1 VSAEAA
7 WTDEP
12 ALSALIVDDEPLARR
27 AIRMSLDRDRDVG
40 FVAECSNGREALE
53 VLESEDIELLFLDVR
68 MPGLDGLEALGR
80 LAAPPAT
87 VLVTA
92 FADHAVTAF
101 DLDVVDYVL
110 KPFDDERF
118 ARAVE
123 RAKRHARARRARER
137 AEAAGVDPGQT
148 GQLGHPG
155 ATGPTSEHDPPRAA
169 RGTEPPP
176 VDAAPPPTP
185 PLERLVIR
193 NGSRIATLAIDD
205 IDWIEAQDYYAEV
218 HAGGRTYLVRQPL
231 RKLAVSLDPSRFV
244 RIHRKTIVNIRR
256 VKELEPMFH
265 GEYVVYL
272 HDGTRLK
279 LSRTFKSHLGRL
291 LGLP

>member
-1 VSAEAA
+1 VTAAAPSSPSAAA
-7 WTDEP
+7 
-12 ALSALIVDDEPLARR
+12 ALTALIVDDEPLARR
-27 AIRMSLDRDRDVG
+27 AIRLSLDRDREVRV
-40 FVAECSNGREALE
+40 VAECSSGSDALAVIEREA
-53 VLESEDIELLFLDVR
+53 IELLFLDVH

-80 LAAPPAT
+80 LAAPPTT

-110 KPFDDERF
+110 KPFDDQRF

-123 RAKRHARARRARER
+123 RAKRHALARRGDDAEPACGPSI
-137 AEAAGVDPGQT
+137 AEA
-148 GQLGHPG
+148 
-155 ATGPTSEHDPPRAA
+155 
-169 RGTEPPP
+169 
-176 VDAAPPPTP
+176 TP

-205 IDWIEAQDYYAEV
+205 IDWIEAQDYYAEI
-218 HAGGRTYLVRQPL
+218 HAGARTYLVRQSL
-231 RKLAVSLDPSRFV
+231 HKLAASLDPGRFV
-244 RIHRKTIVNIRR
+244 RIHRKTIVNVKR
-256 VKELEPMFH
+256 VKELEPLFH
-265 GEYVVYL
+265 GEYVVFL

-291 LGLP
+291 LGLS

>member
-1 VSAEAA
+1 VTAA
-7 WTDEP
+7 A
-12 ALSALIVDDEPLARR
+12 ALNALIVDDEPLARQALR
-27 AIRMSLDRDRDVG
+27 LSLDRDREVRI
-40 FVAECSNGREALE
+40 VAECSSGSDALE
-53 VLESEDIELLFLDVR
+53 VIEREAIELLFLDIR

-80 LAAPPAT
+80 LAAPPTT

-92 FADHAVTAF
+92 SADHAVTAF

-110 KPFDDERF
+110 KPFDDHRL

-123 RAKRHARARRARER
+123 RAKRHARARDGA
-137 AEAAGVDPGQT
+137 DPRR
-148 GQLGHPG
+148 L
-155 ATGPTSEHDPPRAA
+155 A
-169 RGTEPPP
+169 RGSEPPYGE
-176 VDAAPPPTP
+176 APPEARPS
-185 PLERLVIR
+185 LERLVIR

-205 IDWIEAQDYYAEV
+205 IDWIEAQDYYAEI

-231 RKLAVSLDPSRFV
+231 QKLAASLDPARFV
-244 RIHRKTIVNIRR
+244 RIHRKTIVNVRR

-279 LSRTFKSHLGRL
+279 LSRTFKDHVGRL

>member
-1 VSAEAA
+1 VSAA
-7 WTDEP
+7 
-12 ALSALIVDDEPLARR
+12 ALSALIVDDEPLARQ
-27 AIRMSLDRDRDVG
+27 AIRLSLDRDRDVRI
-40 FVAECSNGREALE
+40 VAECSSGSDALDVIE
-53 VLESEDIELLFLDVR
+53 REDIELLFLDIR

-80 LAAPPAT
+80 LAAPPTT

-92 FADHAVTAF
+92 IADHAVTAF

-110 KPFDDERF
+110 KPFDPHRF

-123 RAKRHARARRARER
+123 RAKRHARARRGDDP
-137 AEAAGVDPGQT
+137 AAT
-148 GQLGHPG
+148 AHPNPSQ
-155 ATGPTSEHDPPRAA
+155 ADQPRRA
-169 RGTEPPP
+169 RGSVPPDDSGLP
-176 VDAAPPPTP
+176 KASP

-205 IDWIEAQDYYAEV
+205 IDWIEAQDYYAEI
-218 HAGGRTYLVRQPL
+218 HAGGRTYLVRQSL
-231 RKLAVSLDPSRFV
+231 QKLAASLDPGRFV
-244 RIHRKTIVNIRR
+244 RIHRKTIVNVRR

-265 GEYVVYL
+265 GEYVVFL

-279 LSRTFKSHLGRL
+279 LSRTFKNHLGRL

>member
-1 VSAEAA
+1 MSAAA
-7 WTDEP
+7 
-12 ALSALIVDDEPLARR
+12 ALSALIVDDELLARQ
-27 AIRMSLDRDRDVG
+27 AIRLLLDRDRDVRI
-40 FVAECSNGREALE
+40 VAECGSGSDALDVIE
-53 VLESEDIELLFLDVR
+53 REDIDLLFLDIR

-80 LAAPPAT
+80 LAAPPTT

-92 FADHAVTAF
+92 SADHAVSAF

-110 KPFDDERF
+110 KPFDDHRF

-123 RAKRHARARRARER
+123 RAKRLARARRGDDP
-137 AEAAGVDPGQT
+137 AGTLRPSQ
-148 GQLGHPG
+148 
-155 ATGPTSEHDPPRAA
+155 ADPPRHA
-169 RGTEPPP
+169 RGSEPPHGNGLSQ
-176 VDAAPPPTP
+176 VSA

-205 IDWIEAQDYYAEV
+205 IDWIEAQDYYAEIHV
-218 HAGGRTYLVRQPL
+218 GGRTYLVRQSL
-231 RKLAVSLDPSRFV
+231 QKLAASLDPGRFV
-244 RIHRKTIVNIRR
+244 RIHRKTIVNVRR

-265 GEYVVYL
+265 GEYVVFL

-279 LSRTFKSHLGRL
+279 LSRTFKNHLGRL

>member
-1 VSAEAA
+1 VSAAA
-7 WTDEP
+7 LS
-12 ALSALIVDDEPLARR
+12 ALSALIVDDEPLARQAVR
-27 AIRMSLDRDRDVG
+27 LSLARDRDVRV
-40 FVAECSNGREALE
+40 VAECSSGSDALE
-53 VLESEDIELLFLDVR
+53 VIEREDIELLFLDIR

-80 LAAPPAT
+80 LAAPPIT

-110 KPFDDERF
+110 KPFDDHRF
-118 ARAVE
+118 TRALE
-123 RAKRHARARRARER
+123 RAKRHARARRGDDP
-137 AEAAGVDPGQT
+137 AAPAGPHPGQAD
-148 GQLGHPG
+148 L
-155 ATGPTSEHDPPRAA
+155 PRRA
-169 RGTEPPP
+169 RGSEPP
-176 VDAAPPPTP
+176 DDSGLPTAGP

-205 IDWIEAQDYYAEV
+205 IDWIEAQDYYAEI
-218 HAGGRTYLVRQPL
+218 HAGGRTYLVRQSL
-231 RKLAVSLDPSRFV
+231 QKLAASLDPGRFV
-244 RIHRKTIVNIRR
+244 RIHRKTIVNVRR

-265 GEYVVYL
+265 GEYVVFL

-279 LSRTFKSHLGRL
+279 LSRTFKNHLGRL

>member
-1 VSAEAA
+1 VSAA
-7 WTDEP
+7 
-12 ALSALIVDDEPLARR
+12 ALSALIVDDEPLARQ
-27 AIRMSLDRDRDVG
+27 AIRLSLDRDRDVRI
-40 FVAECSNGREALE
+40 VAECSSGSDALDVIE
-53 VLESEDIELLFLDVR
+53 REDIELLFLDIR

-80 LAAPPAT
+80 LAAPPTT

-92 FADHAVTAF
+92 IADHAVTAF

-110 KPFDDERF
+110 KPFDPHRF

-123 RAKRHARARRARER
+123 RAKRHARARRGDDP
-137 AEAAGVDPGQT
+137 AAPGRP
-148 GQLGHPG
+148 HPSQ
-155 ATGPTSEHDPPRAA
+155 ADLPRRA
-169 RGTEPPP
+169 RGSEPPDDSGLP
-176 VDAAPPPTP
+176 NASP

-205 IDWIEAQDYYAEV
+205 IDWIEAQDYYAEI
-218 HAGGRTYLVRQPL
+218 HAGGRTYLVRQSL
-231 RKLAVSLDPSRFV
+231 QKLAASLDPGRFV
-244 RIHRKTIVNIRR
+244 RIHRKTIVNVRR

-265 GEYVVYL
+265 GEYVVFL

-279 LSRTFKSHLGRL
+279 LSRTFKNHLGRL